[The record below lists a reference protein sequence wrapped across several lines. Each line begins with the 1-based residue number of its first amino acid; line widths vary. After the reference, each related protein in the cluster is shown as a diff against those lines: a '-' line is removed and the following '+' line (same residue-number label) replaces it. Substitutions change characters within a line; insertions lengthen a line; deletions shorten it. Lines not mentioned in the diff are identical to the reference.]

1 VWFVKSWSFIAFTIA
16 TASTTT
22 ALAQTVSWR
31 SINVGET
38 TASATSADGARQNP
52 ALSASAS
59 RQSLRIVHASELQR
73 GSGEPFDAT
82 SLAFSSSL
90 PLGLGFSVGATWQRP
105 AQFSTTRHRVVVD
118 GSLGFSLM
126 SGLWLGARVRVASA
140 VANAL
145 LAAGDGPSLDLG
157 LLYRPTPWLSLALTT
172 DELLG
177 PSAVS
182 AGAVR
187 SATVGAAVRPF
198 STDVFTLGL
207 DATYTELG
215 PGPLRAGAV
224 LGLPIGRV
232 RAEGSV
238 DLATGSW
245 RAGAGLELA
254 WSQYTLGGGAILGST
269 LRSAVSPL
277 GFYASAGWDSE
288 RHRALPEPAQVV
300 VVRIDDDLSE
310 ESLVRLLVRLERLR
324 QDPSVAAVLFAPR
337 ADLHGL
343 AGGEELR
350 EAFTRLRAAGK
361 RVRCH
366 FDDVTNAALLACSG
380 VERTA
385 IDPIAT
391 VRTAGLRSTRFFL
404 GDALAELGVRTQFVR
419 IGPWKSAAEQF
430 TRSGSSPEALAQE
443 ESLLDSMLEAYV
455 DRLSAG
461 HRWTPQQT
469 RTILFGGPYSA
480 SEGVRRGLVDE
491 SATLDAFGRDFAER
505 VGGGLVRLRDFVGR
519 ESRRWAGGPAIAI
532 LHVHGDIVDGESQD
546 IPLVGDQ
553 VGDRTIVQ
561 AIEALA
567 ASSRV
572 AAVVVR
578 VDSPGGSA
586 SASERMWRALAL
598 LARSK
603 PVITSIGRSAASG
616 GYYVAAPGREIF
628 TNSLSLTGS
637 IGIFFGKADIAPL
650 LARLHVGVETSQR
663 GERADMDSIFRP
675 MSPQELEI
683 VGRLIGE
690 HYNVFLDRV
699 AQGRRRTRAQIH
711 AIAEGR
717 VFSGAQALR
726 NGLADHEGGLLSAID
741 RAAALGGLR
750 GEFDI
755 ITLPR
760 ADAGILGAIRSIVGV
775 SDPRAPI
782 AQMLARTEIAQAL
795 RWLYAVSRAPSGQ
808 VMAMTE
814 WPLSAL

>member
-1 VWFVKSWSFIAFTIA
+1 MCFVKHRSVIAFALA
-16 TASTTT
+16 TASTST

-52 ALSASAS
+52 AISASSS
-59 RQSLRIVHASELQR
+59 RQSLRVVHATELQR
-73 GSGEPFDAT
+73 GAGEPFDAT
-82 SLAFSSSL
+82 SLAYSSSL
-90 PLGLGFSVGATWQRP
+90 PLGLGFSLGATWQRP
-105 AQFSTTRHRVVVD
+105 TQFAQLRHRVVVD
-118 GSLGFSLM
+118 GSLAFSLM

-145 LAAGDGPSLDLG
+145 LAPGDGPSLDLG

-177 PSAVS
+177 PTSVI
-182 AGAVR
+182 AGSIR
-187 SATVGAAVRPF
+187 SATAGAAVRPF
-198 STDVFTLGL
+198 STDVFTLGV

-224 LGLPIGRV
+224 LGLPFGRV

-238 DLATGSW
+238 ELATGAW

-254 WSQYTLGGGAILGST
+254 WSQYTLGGGAIMGST
-269 LRSAVSPL
+269 LSSAVAPL

-288 RHRALPEPAQVV
+288 RHRALPEPAQIV
-300 VVRIDDDLSE
+300 VVRIDDDLGE
-310 ESLVRLLVRLERLR
+310 EGLVRLLVRLERLR
-324 QDPSVAAVLFAPR
+324 QDPAVAAVLFVPR

-350 EAFTRLRAAGK
+350 EAFARLRAAGK
-361 RVRCH
+361 PVRCH
-366 FDDVTNAALLACSG
+366 FDDVTNAALLACSAA
-380 VERTA
+380 ERTA

-430 TRSGSSPEALAQE
+430 TRSGSSPEAIAQE
-443 ESLLDSMLEAYV
+443 ESLLDSMLDSYV
-455 DRLSAG
+455 ARLSDG
-461 HRWTPQQT
+461 RRWTAQQT
-469 RTILFGGPYSA
+469 RAVLFAGPYSA

-491 SATLDAFGRDFAER
+491 SATLEAFGRAFATR

-519 ESRRWAGGPAIAI
+519 QSRRWAGGPAIAI

-553 VGDRTIVQ
+553 VGDRTLAQ

-567 ASSRV
+567 ASPRV

-586 SASERMWRALAL
+586 SASERMWRALSR

-628 TNSLSLTGS
+628 TNALSLTGS

-650 LARLHVGVETSQR
+650 LTRLHVGVETSQR

-675 MSPQELEI
+675 MSQGELDI
-683 VGRLIGE
+683 VGRLIRE
-690 HYNVFLDRV
+690 HYNLFLDRV
-699 AQGRRRTRAQIH
+699 AEGRHRTRAQIH
-711 AIAEGR
+711 AVGEGR

-726 NGLADHEGGLLSAID
+726 NGLADHEGGLLAAID
-741 RAAALGGLR
+741 RAAALGGLS

-755 ITLPR
+755 VTLPR
-760 ADAGILGAIRSIVGV
+760 QDAGIIGAIRSLVGV

-782 AQMLARTEIAQAL
+782 AQMLARSEVSRAL

-814 WPLSAL
+814 WPVFAP